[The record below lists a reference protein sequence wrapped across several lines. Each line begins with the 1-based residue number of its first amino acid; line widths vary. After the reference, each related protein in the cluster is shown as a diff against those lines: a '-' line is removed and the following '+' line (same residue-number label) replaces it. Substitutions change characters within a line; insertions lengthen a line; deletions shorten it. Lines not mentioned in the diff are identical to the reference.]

1 MEDVTPCHETAAE
14 ERSMGNREEYGDV
27 HAPVEDTEV
36 PFGLKLLVV
45 LMFFILGGIVVVM
58 GELIRQMMGR
68 MLISF

>member
-1 MEDVTPCHETAAE
+1 
-14 ERSMGNREEYGDV
+14 MGNREEYGDV